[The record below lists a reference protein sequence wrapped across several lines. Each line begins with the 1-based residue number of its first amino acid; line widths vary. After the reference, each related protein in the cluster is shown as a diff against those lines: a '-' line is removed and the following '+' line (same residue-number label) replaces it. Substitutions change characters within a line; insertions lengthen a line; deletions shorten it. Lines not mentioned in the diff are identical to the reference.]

1 MATIAIIAATSD
13 RNLALA
19 QRFAGVF
26 EAEGHSADVIELA
39 GLNMPMFTTSHSKEH
54 GAPEDLDGLWS
65 RLEAADGWL
74 VCAPEYNGST
84 PPTLVNAITW
94 LSTRWQDFRALFN
107 GRPVALATSS
117 GGGGEY
123 IITAMRNQF
132 LFLGC
137 DVVGRSTI
145 EKKGEDAR
153 QESLE
158 DVASRLAKLC

>member
-1 MATIAIIAATSD
+1 MPSIAVLAATND

-19 QRFAGVF
+19 ERFADAVRSAGG
-26 EAEGHSADVIELA
+26 EAHVVALA
-39 GLNMPMFTTSHSKEH
+39 NLDMPIFTTAESKEN
-54 GAPEDLDGLWS
+54 GAPAALDGLWDQMA
-65 RLEAADGWL
+65 AADGWL

-137 DVVGRSTI
+137 DVIGRSII
-145 EKKGEDAR
+145 EKKGEDAK
-153 QESLE
+153 QESIDHLVE
-158 DVASRLAKLC
+158 RLLSRC

>member
-1 MATIAIIAATSD
+1 MATIAIITATCD

-39 GLNMPMFTTSHSKEH
+39 NLNLPVFTTAHSKEH
-54 GAPEDLDGLWS
+54 GAPEDLDGLWN
-65 RLEAADGWL
+65 RMEAADGWL

-123 IITAMRNQF
+123 VITAMRNQF

-137 DVVGRSTI
+137 DVIGRSTI

-153 QESLE
+153 RESLE
-158 DVASRLAKLC
+158 DVVNRLTKLC

>member
-1 MATIAIIAATSD
+1 MATVAVLAATND

-19 QRFAGVF
+19 ERFVESIRAAGH
-26 EAEGHSADVIELA
+26 EATLTQLSDLG
-39 GLNMPMFTTSHSKEH
+39 MPVFTTEESKAN
-54 GAPEDLDGLWS
+54 GTPASLDALWDVMS
-65 RLEAADGWL
+65 SADGWL
-74 VCAPEYNGST
+74 VCAPEYNGAA

-94 LSTRWQDFRALFN
+94 LSTRWSDFRALFN

-137 DVVGRSTI
+137 DVIGRSII
-145 EKKGEDAR
+145 EKGGDSAK
-153 QESLE
+153 QESIDHLVE
-158 DVASRLAKLC
+158 RLLSRC